1 MRVKIVVD
9 TNTLVSGF
17 LWEGTPAKLLTAA
30 FSGRARLFS
39 TTELLLEFQEILHR
53 PKFTG
58 RVLARGETPAGIFE
72 RYRNASVKIIPA
84 EITPPKN
91 LRDSDD
97 VHILACAVAAQA
109 DAIVSGDD
117 DLLTLG
123 SFEKI
128 PIINAAEA
136 LKRLKTAP

>member
-17 LWEGTPAKLLTAA
+17 LWEGTPAKLMTAA
-30 FSGRARLFS
+30 LSGRARLFS

-58 RVLARGETPAGIFE
+58 RFLARGETPAEIFE

-91 LRDSDD
+91 LRDADD
-97 VHILACAVAAQA
+97 VHVLACAVAAA
-109 DAIVSGDD
+109 VDMIISGDN
-117 DLLTLG
+117 DLLMLR
-123 SFEKI
+123 SFEGI

-136 LKRLKTAP
+136 LERLKTAP

>member
-1 MRVKIVVD
+1 MRVKLVVD

-17 LWEGTPAKLLTAA
+17 LWEGTPAKLMTAA
-30 FSGRARLFS
+30 LSGHARLFA

-58 RVLARGETPAGIFE
+58 RFLARGETPAGIFE

-84 EITPPKN
+84 KITSPKN

-97 VHILACAVAAQA
+97 VHVLACAVAAQA

-117 DLLTLG
+117 DLLVLK

-136 LKRLKTAP
+136 LERLKTAP